1 MEFVEVLQQLV
12 DRRDLSRQQ
21 ASEAMEM
28 LMAGQVSDAQTAAM
42 LTALRMKGETVEE
55 LTGFALVMRR
65 RASPVCPQ
73 TPAAAGQWLVDTC
86 GTGGDASG
94 TFNIST
100 AAAFVA
106 AGAGARIAKHGNRSV
121 SSRCGSADVL
131 EALGVRID
139 LPPDRIAQCIDR
151 VGIGFLFAPQLHEAM
166 KHVMPARRQL
176 RIRTVFNLLGPLTN
190 PAGAQAQV
198 LGVYSRSLVET
209 IAEVLKNL
217 GVRRAMV
224 VCGEDGLDEISLTAP
239 TDVAEVRDGHVDT
252 YRLLPEQFGLK
263 RAEISDLKG
272 GDPAANAH
280 LIRAI
285 LTGDQGARTDIV
297 LFNAAA
303 ALYMA
308 GRAADLGEGLE
319 LARSSIRDGNALK
332 ALEAL
337 IRLTQQI

>member
-21 ASEAMEM
+21 AIEVMEM
-28 LMAGQVSDAQTAAM
+28 LMAGQVSEAQTAAM
-42 LTALRMKGETVEE
+42 LIALRMKGETVEE

-73 TPAAAGQWLVDTC
+73 PAAAGQWLVDTC

-139 LPPDRIAQCIDR
+139 LTPDRIAQCIDR

-190 PAGAQAQV
+190 PACAQAHV

-252 YRLLPEQFGLK
+252 YRLRPEQFGLK
-263 RAEISDLKG
+263 RVEMGDLKG
-272 GDPAANAH
+272 GDPAANAQM
-280 LIRAI
+280 IRAI
-285 LTGDQGARTDIV
+285 LAGDQGARADIV
-297 LFNAAA
+297 RFNAAA

-308 GRAADLGEGLE
+308 GRAADLAEGLE
-319 LARSSIRDGNALK
+319 LARGSISGGNALE

-337 IRLTQQI
+337 IRLTQEV